1 MIMRWNSTRLIVLLL
16 AVLSVPALA
25 QEHGAEITGPI
36 HYRVYDANG
45 NESSLNAVISRAL
58 ESDVVLVGEEHNDPL
73 AHYLQAQLLKE
84 LVERSGDRPL
94 ALSLEMF
101 ERDVQHVV
109 DEYLEDEISES
120 HFKKSGRA
128 WSNYDTDYKPL
139 IEAAREAG
147 IPVIAANAP
156 RRYVNRVSREG
167 AESLESLSELALSW
181 LAPVPYEGPSEEYAA
196 QWNAMMAE
204 QMAEM
209 QSAANDVDAEQSDD
223 SDAGMGEGHTCE
235 HCQHSGMH
243 GDSTGTMS
251 HKEGGGMHGMKA
263 MHDKMKMH
271 GDSTGTSS
279 GMCVHCKGMKGDSTS
294 AHPKMGAMHGM
305 KAMHDKMKM
314 HGDSTGTS
322 SGMCVHCKGTKG
334 DSTSA
339 HPKMGAM
346 HGKRMGSGNASTSQ
360 AAMPDDEIHRRLRP
374 ESKDADDKKPMMM
387 TKSDEE
393 SAGAGMH
400 AAMAGMLDAQSLW
413 DATMAHSIAT
423 FLEDESRAIVL
434 HAVGGFHVEYST
446 GIPEQLSLYRPGV
459 KQLIIAIRSA
469 DDIAAFGEK
478 DQGRGDF
485 VILTDAELPRSYE
498 TRTD

>member
-1 MIMRWNSTRLIVLLL
+1 MRWNSTRLFVPLL

-45 NESSLNAVISRAL
+45 NESSLDAVISRAL

-73 AHYLQAQLLKE
+73 AHYLQAQLLKA
-84 LVERSGDRPL
+84 LVERSDDRPV

-139 IEAAREAG
+139 IEAAREAD

-167 AESLESLSELALSW
+167 AESLESLSELAQSW

-209 QSAANDVDAEQSDD
+209 QSAAKDADAERSGD
-223 SDAGMGEGHTCE
+223 SDAGMGEHKQMRMRVHKGMGAADSSGGGMHGMKAMHGKMKMDGDAMGEGHTCE
-235 HCQHSGMH
+235 HCQGSGMH

-251 HKEGGGMHGMKA
+251 HKAGGGMHGMKA
-263 MHDKMKMH
+263 MHGKMKMDGDAMGEGHTCEHCQQSGMH
-271 GDSTGTSS
+271 GDSTGTMS
-279 GMCVHCKGMKGDSTS
+279 H
-294 AHPKMGAMHGM
+294 
-305 KAMHDKMKM
+305 KA
-314 HGDSTGTS
+314 
-322 SGMCVHCKGTKG
+322 
-334 DSTSA
+334 
-339 HPKMGAM
+339 
-346 HGKRMGSGNASTSQ
+346 
-360 AAMPDDEIHRRLRP
+360 
-374 ESKDADDKKPMMM
+374 
-387 TKSDEE
+387 
-393 SAGAGMH
+393 
-400 AAMAGMLDAQSLW
+400 
-413 DATMAHSIAT
+413 
-423 FLEDESRAIVL
+423 
-434 HAVGGFHVEYST
+434 GG
-446 GIPEQLSLYRPGV
+446 G
-459 KQLIIAIRSA
+459 
-469 DDIAAFGEK
+469 
-478 DQGRGDF
+478 
-485 VILTDAELPRSYE
+485 
-498 TRTD
+498 